1 MSDEEKLR
9 TYLKRATADLGVLSK
24 RLAAMEEAAR
34 EPIAIIGMGCRYP
47 GGVESPADLWRL
59 VSDGADAITEF
70 PPDRGWDVVY
80 DPDPDRPGT
89 TYSRSGGFLADGAGF
104 DAGFF
109 GISPR
114 EALAM
119 DPQQR
124 VLLETAWETFEYAG
138 IDPTTLGGSRT
149 AVFTGLWSSG
159 YGNQPPPDLEGF
171 LATGTATSATSGRV
185 SYLLGLEGPAV
196 SVDTACSSS
205 LVAIHLAAQALR
217 AGECS
222 LALAGGVTVMATP
235 AGFVEFSRQRG
246 LAVDGRVKAFAESAD
261 GTSWGEGAGLV
272 LLERLSDARR
282 NGHRVLAVVRGSAVN
297 QDGASNGL
305 AAPNGPS
312 QERVIRQ
319 ALANAGLST
328 ADVDAAEAHG
338 TGTTLGD
345 PIEAQA
351 LLATYGQGRDEPLWL
366 GSVKSNIGH
375 TQAAAGVAGV
385 IKMIMAMRHGELPRT
400 LHVDAPTSHVDWS
413 AGQVSLL
420 TEARPWPETGR
431 PRRAGVSAF
440 GISGTNAHVVIEAPD
455 EEPVGVPAGSADGVV
470 PWVLSGK
477 SDAALREQ
485 ARRLGAFLAG
495 HPGVDAAAVG
505 RALAGRSRFDHR
517 AVLSGAEALEALAEG
532 RSAPGLVTGTVHP
545 VGRTVFVFP
554 GQGAQWVGMGR
565 ELYAAYPVFRAAV
578 DECAQALA
586 PYTDWSLA
594 DVLDGAPLERVDVV
608 QPALFAVMVSLAAL
622 WRAHGVEPDA
632 VVGHSQGEIA
642 AAYVAGALSLDDA
655 AKAVALR
662 SRALVALADQGGM
675 VSVGLGHERAAE
687 FVARWDD
694 RLTVAV
700 VNSADSVVVS
710 GDLDALEELL
720 AACEADG
727 VRARRLPVDYAAHSA
742 QVEAIREQLLTDL
755 AGITPRPAAI
765 PFYSTVTGEEIDT
778 SALDA
783 DYWYRNLRE
792 PVLFDR
798 TTRLLLDHGHTVFV
812 EASPHPV
819 LVSAVEESG
828 HHHGSDLLVTGT
840 LRRDQEDF
848 LTSLGRLHVHGVPV
862 DWRFPEGTGLVG
874 LPTYAFQRQPYW
886 LRPVP
891 TASGDHPLLGTFV
904 ELPDGAVLSGRISL
918 ATHPWLADHAVRGS
932 VLLPGTAFAE
942 MAAYA
947 AGRLGR
953 GVEELVLETPLVLDD
968 APVHLQVVV
977 GPEDDGRSPLTV
989 YSRDG
994 DEWVRHATGTLG
1006 EEPVLRAWDWPAA
1019 GEPLDVDGLYD
1030 SLSVLGYEYGP
1041 AFQGVTAAWR
1051 DGDTV
1056 YAEVELPA
1064 EEPFA
1069 LHPAL
1074 LDAAL
1079 HPMAFLTDR
1088 TGLPFAFSGVAIRP
1102 TGSRTLRVRL
1112 SATGPDTY
1120 TVAVADPDGTPVAV
1134 ITSLTVRDAT
1144 AVPDSLYALDWV
1156 PFEAASTDGGPADL
1170 VVHEVSAPEPGAD
1183 TVEAAY
1189 ESARSVLAVI
1199 RDHLAGE
1206 RTRLAVVTRNAVAA
1220 APGDVV
1226 GLHHSMVWGLVRG
1239 ARAEHPDRFVLV
1251 DADSTWDPALIAG
1264 TDEPELAVRRG
1275 ALRVPRLV
1283 RVGASLTPPDGTWR
1297 LEDTG
1302 TGSIDDL
1309 ALVPRPELV
1318 EPLEPGQVR
1327 IAVRAA
1333 GLNFR
1338 DVLIALGVYPG
1349 EALMGGEGAGVV
1361 LETGPDSPFRP
1372 GDRVMGLVPG
1382 AFGPV
1387 TVADQRL
1394 LVRMP
1399 DDWSFARA
1407 ASVPVVFLTAW
1418 YGLLDLGGLKAGQ
1431 RVLIHAGTGGVGM
1444 AAIQLARRLGAEVF
1458 ATAGP
1463 AKWHTLRALGLD
1475 EDHIASSRTLEFEQ
1489 KFPSMD
1495 VVLDS
1500 LSGEF
1505 VDASLRLLVP
1515 GGRFVEMGKTDIR
1528 DAADHPDIVYRAFD
1542 IADAGPERLGEI
1554 LDAVVRAFTDGGFAP
1569 LPLDVRGVRDAV
1581 DVFRFMS
1588 QAAHVGKIVL
1598 SVPQPV
1604 DPEGTVLITGGT
1616 GTLGGH
1622 VARHLVAER
1631 GVRHLVLVSRSGGG
1645 VALREELEGLGA
1657 EVTVAACD
1665 VADRDA
1671 LAALL
1676 ESIPAE
1682 RPLTAVVH
1690 AAGVLDDAVVESLTP
1705 ERLAAVWE
1713 PKARAAW
1720 NLHELTRGLDLTAF
1734 VLFSSAAGTLGAAG
1748 QANYAAANTFLDALA
1763 VHRRALGLPATSLA
1777 WGFWAEA
1784 SGMTGHLSGAD
1795 QDRLTRAGVV
1805 PLATDHALSLFDAAL
1820 AADRAALVPVR
1831 LDLSVLAGSPAA
1843 PAALKGLVSR
1853 KAARRPARHG
1863 AIADRL
1869 RTLPEA
1875 ERLRAALDLVTANTA
1890 AVLGHSEPGAAWD
1903 RQPFKDL
1910 GFDSLTAVELRNR
1923 LNTAT
1928 GLRLTATVIFDHPTP
1943 GQLAEHL
1950 LGQILD
1956 GGVASA
1962 ASVVP
1967 AVSVSDDPVV
1977 IVGMGAR
1984 YPGGVGSPEDLW
1996 RLVAD
2001 GVDAIGA
2008 FPGDR
2013 GWDVEGLFHPDADHP
2028 GTSYTRSGGFLADA
2042 AGFDADFFG
2051 ISPREA
2057 LAMDPQQ
2064 RVLLE
2069 TAWETFEDAGI
2080 DPTSL
2085 RGSQTGVFTGI
2096 WSSGYGDQAPADSEG
2111 YLGTGAATSV
2121 TSGRIAYLL
2130 GLEGAAVS
2138 LDTACSSSL
2147 VALHLAAQA
2156 LRSGECSL
2164 ALAGG
2169 VTVMATPLGFTEF
2182 SRQRG
2187 LAPDGRV
2194 KAFAEA
2200 ADGTAWA
2207 EGAGLLLLERLS
2219 DARRNGHRV
2228 LAVVRGS
2235 AVNQDG
2241 TSNGLGAPNGPSQ
2254 ERVIRQ
2260 ALANAGLS
2268 TADVDAVEAHGTGT
2282 TLGDPIEAHALL
2294 ATYGQDRDE
2303 PLWLGS
2309 VKSNIGHTQA
2319 AAGVAGVI
2327 KMVMAMRH
2335 GQLPPTL
2342 HVDEPTSHVDW
2353 ESGNIRLLTEARP
2366 WPDRGHLPRAGIS
2379 AFGISGTNAHV
2390 VIEAAAEEPAGVPA
2404 ESTGGVVPWVLSGKS
2419 EAALREQARRL
2430 GAFAAAHPE
2439 VSAAAVG
2446 GALAARAVFEHRAVL
2461 SGAEALE
2468 ALAEG
2473 GTAPGL
2479 VTGIARPLG
2488 RSVFVFPG
2496 QGAQWAGMGGEL
2508 YRSEPVFREAVDAC
2522 DAALAPY
2529 TDWSLVEVLIGG
2541 GSLERVDVVQP
2552 ALFAV
2557 MVALAA
2563 LWRAHGV
2570 EPDAVVGHSQGEIA
2584 AAYVVGALSLEDAAK
2599 VVALRSKA
2607 LVALADQGG
2616 MVSVGLG
2623 HERAVEFTARWD
2635 ERITVAVVNAPGSVV
2650 VSGDLDALE
2659 ELLAACE
2666 ADNIRARR
2674 LPVNYAAHSAQVEAI
2689 REQLLTDL
2697 ADITPRSADVPFYS
2711 TVTAESVDTSVLDA
2725 GYWYRNL
2732 RAPVLFDQ
2740 TTRLLLASG
2749 SDPVFVEISPHPVL
2763 TPALEEHEA
2772 GVVTGTLRRDHGTP
2786 AEFLAAAARLFVAG
2800 APVRWPI
2807 PAAEPVALPTYP
2819 FQRTRFWLAGGAGDV
2834 SAAGLD
2840 SVDHP
2845 LLGAAVEVGEQRVLT
2860 GRLSLATHPWLADHS
2875 VLGTVLLP
2883 ATAFVELV
2891 VHAAGAAVE
2900 ELVLEAPLTLPVDGA
2915 VDVQVVVGAPDGTG
2929 RRTVDVRSRTD
2940 GWVRNAT
2947 GTVSG
2952 EPVVGRELTQWPP
2965 AGAEPVTGL
2974 YDTLAAAGY
2983 EYGPAFQAVQAVW
2996 RRGDEVFA
3004 EVTVPDA
3011 ARFSVHPA
3019 LLDAALQPLALLA
3032 GTEGDVRLP
3041 FSLGGIAVHRTGVT
3055 SARVRLTVVRPG
3067 TYAVHLADRSGE
3079 PVATIEALTTRPMT
3093 ERGPL
3098 YALEWIPLTPG
3109 EGALGDAVVSPGSV
3123 AEALTAV
3130 QDFLAGP
3137 GERLVVRT
3145 RGAVAAVPGD
3155 AVSDPE
3161 ASAVWGLVR
3170 SAQSEHPGRFVL
3182 VDADELPEGLS
3193 VGDEDQVAVR
3203 GGAVYVPRL
3212 VRSAPSEFEG
3222 RLTQAVTG
3230 SLDDLAFLPYDQAP
3244 LGPLEVRVAVRAAG
3258 LNFRD
3263 VLIALRVYPGEALLG
3278 SEGAGVVTEVGAEV
3292 TGLRPGDRVAGL
3304 LPGAFGRES
3313 VADHR
3318 VLVRIPDEWT
3328 FTQAATVPIAFM
3340 TAWYG
3345 LLDLGG
3351 LEAGQRVL
3359 IHAGTGGVGMAAIQ
3373 LARRLG
3379 AEVFATAGPAKWDTL
3394 RALGLDEDHIAS
3406 SRTLEFEQKF
3416 PPVDVVLNSLSG
3428 EFLDASLRLLAPG
3441 GRFVEMGKADVR
3453 PGVLAFDLA
3462 DAGPERLGEI
3472 LAEAVRL
3479 LGAGELRL
3487 PPLTTWDVRRARDAF
3502 RFMSRAAHVGKIVLS
3517 VPQPVDPEGT
3527 VLITGGTGTLGGHV
3541 ARHLVAERGVRHLVL
3556 VSRSGGGVALR
3567 EELEGLGAE
3576 VTVAACDVADRDAL
3590 AALLDSIPAER
3601 PLTAVVH
3608 AAGVLDDGVVE
3619 SLTPER
3625 LAAVWEP
3632 KARAAWNLHELTR
3645 GLDLTAF
3652 VLFSSAAGTLGA
3664 AGQAN
3669 YAAANAYLD
3678 GLAAHRRAQGLPGVS
3693 LAWGFW
3699 AEASGLTGRMSEADG
3714 ERLARAGLP
3723 PMATDYALGLFD
3735 GGLDTEE
3742 PAAVA
3747 ARIKVSALGDRPV
3760 LRALTRTRKPVGTT
3774 GLAGELGSLPEDRQR
3789 EILLDLVSTHAS
3801 AVLGRSDSAAVSA
3814 DRAFKDLG
3822 FDSLTGVELRNRLS
3836 AAVGTRLSAT
3846 MVFDHP
3852 TPARLAEYLREV
3864 VLGQERG
3871 TVAPVTVGIPVSGD
3885 PVVVV
3890 GLGAR
3895 YPGGVGSAQELW
3907 DLVSGGVDAVGE
3919 FPSDRGWDVGRLYDP
3934 AGAPGTSYTRSG
3946 SFLGDA
3952 GGFDAAFFG
3961 ISPREALAMDP
3972 QQRVLLETVWETFED
3987 AGIDPTS
3994 LRGSQT
4000 GVFTGIWASGYAGG
4014 VDQISR
4020 DADGYVATGTATSVT
4035 SGRVSYLLGLEGP
4048 AVSVDTACSSSL
4060 VAIHLAAQALRSG
4073 ECSLALA
4080 GGVTI
4085 MATPAAFIDFSRQR
4099 GLAADGRVKA
4109 FAEAADGTAWGEGA
4123 GVVLLERLSDA
4134 RRNGHQVLAV
4144 VAGSAVNQDGASNG
4158 LTAPNGPSQERVI
4171 RQALANAGLSAADV
4185 DAVEA
4190 HGTGTTL
4197 GDPIEAQAL
4206 LATYGQDRDEPL
4218 WLGSVKSNIGHTQAA
4233 AGVAGVIKM
4242 IMAMRHGELPSTLHV
4257 DEPSSHVDWSAGQ
4270 VSLLTEARPWPEA
4283 GRPRRAGVSAFGI
4296 SGTNAHVILEAPAPE
4311 PAAHD
4316 PASAPAPAA
4325 VVPVPWLLSA
4335 KSEQSLRAQARRLQ
4349 TYAAKA
4355 PDEDG
4360 IAAALAAR
4368 TRFSHRAVVT
4378 GPEALA
4384 ALLRGEVHSGLV
4396 TGEARD
4402 SGRSAFVFSGQGGQW
4417 AGMGRGLYREFPVFA
4432 RVLDEVCGLLGLP
4445 VEVLFE
4451 DAEGVLG
4458 ETEFTQAGVFA
4469 LEVALFRL
4477 VEWLG
4482 VRPDFVVGHS
4492 VGEVAAA
4499 HAAGVLTLEDA
4510 CALVG
4515 ARGRLMQ
4522 GLPAGGAMV
4531 SLQAS
4536 PEEVAGSL
4544 VPGAEVAAV
4553 NAPDAVVV
4561 SGDEAAVMAVAEVW
4575 RGRGRRVR
4583 RLAVS
4588 HAFHSARMDP
4598 VLEEL
4603 GEVVAGLSFGE
4614 PVIPVVSTVAGR
4626 PVDMGDPGYWV
4637 RQVREPVRFAD
4648 AVEWLTGQGVTGFV
4662 EVGPHPLL
4670 VGTGLMRRGGDSPE
4684 RLFAGLGRL
4693 WADGAVRWSPPTA
4706 APAGTSGARVPSYAF
4721 QHQHYWLQPTIPSE
4735 GLDTPDHPLLRSLV
4749 KLPDGQGVVLTGK
4762 LSASAHP
4769 WLAEHTVL
4777 GATLL
4782 PGMAFVEL
4790 AVQAGEHTAS
4800 PVLSELV
4807 LEAPLVLSGQDGVHV
4822 QVTVGAPDDAG
4833 RRPVTVHSRTSA
4845 EPDEWTRHA
4854 TGVLSPTADPATRAE
4869 WTAVPGAD
4877 DSEAAPIDIGSLY
4890 DRLAEAGYEYGPT
4903 FQGLT
4908 GIRRHGE
4915 DLHAEVSFPA
4925 DPAQLTGYHVHP
4937 ALLDA
4942 AIQPLTL
4949 LAGLAAGDGGD
4960 GGTPAR
4966 MPFSFSGVSVT
4977 GSAATVRVVL
4987 HPTGPDTYAV
4997 RITDTAGTPVVSIDE
5012 IVLRPVEA
5020 AGPGAGR
5027 RPKTLFA
5034 VDWAPM
5040 AAPDGPDTETV
5051 LHEVVG
5057 GGEPVAAAHA
5067 VTRELLGTVREF
5079 LATDTP
5085 ARLVVLTG
5093 DDLASA
5099 AARGFLRSAHS
5110 ENPGRILTVR
5120 HDGTAASRR
5129 AIPAA
5134 VRAAVSDGEP
5144 EIQLRDGTALVPR
5157 LVRAAPAAPAGP
5169 LDGAPLD
5176 GTVLITGGTGTLGV
5190 LVARHLVARHGAP
5203 HVVLAS
5209 RRGVEPPGLRQELG
5223 DALTVVACDAGD
5235 PAALRDLVASI
5246 PDLRVVVHAAG
5257 IVDDTVVGSMTPE
5270 QIDTVLRS
5278 KADSAWH
5285 LHEATEHLDLR
5296 AFVLFSSASGVF
5308 GAPGQANYAAANAFL
5323 DALAEHRHARGLPAT
5338 SLAWGQWAESSGIT
5352 GNLTEADHRRLARTG
5367 MLPLATEQALGLFDT
5382 ALVGERPVLV
5392 PVRLDLAAI
5401 DTPPALLRGLV
5412 RPRRAP
5418 VPAAGPGDLRARL
5431 EVLPEPEQRALLLDL
5446 VVTHSASIL
5455 GMAPGGIDDPRQLF
5469 RDHGVD
5475 SLTAIELRNRL
5486 NAATGLQLPATLVFD
5501 FPTPEQ
5507 LVNHLYG
5514 QLCSPENRVA
5524 GPMEQLL
5531 RKAVDVGRAQDGL
5544 DLLATASRLSP
5555 ATDAP
5560 KAGTVALATGF
5571 LQPSLVCLPSALAS
5585 GGIEEYGRFAAALEA
5600 ARDVTA
5606 VTLPGFAGDPL
5617 PADADVLVQA
5627 LAEAASAVA
5636 EPVLVG
5642 RSVGAW
5648 LALETARELERRGAR
5663 PSAVVLIDGYP
5674 DDLPG
5679 VLTGMLDAAHQVQPV
5694 DDDRLVAMGRYLDLA
5709 GAPEP
5714 VTAPVLLVGTG
5725 KRSWPRLSTTVQEV
5739 LTVSGDHFTVLE
5751 EHSAATA
5758 LAISTW
5764 LLDFSGYGAGLSALR
5779 GKD

>member
-24 RLAAMEEAAR
+24 RLADMEEAAR

-47 GGVESPADLWRL
+47 GGVESPDGLWRL
-59 VSDGADAITEF
+59 VSDGADAITDF

-124 VLLETAWETFEYAG
+124 VLLETAWETFEHAG

-246 LAVDGRVKAFAESAD
+246 LAADGRIKAFAEAAD
-261 GTSWGEGAGLV
+261 GTAWGEGAGLL

-328 ADVDAAEAHG
+328 ADVDAVEAHG

-351 LLATYGQGRDEPLWL
+351 LLATYGRDRVEPLWL

-385 IKMIMAMRHGELPRT
+385 IKMVMAMRHGQLPQT

-413 AGQVSLL
+413 EGHVSLL

-440 GISGTNAHVVIEAPD
+440 GISGTNAHVVIEAAV
-455 EEPVGVPAGSADGVV
+455 EESAGVSKGAAGGVV
-470 PWVLSGK
+470 PWVLSAK
-477 SDAALREQ
+477 SDVALREQ
-485 ARRLGAFLAG
+485 ARRLRTFLAG
-495 HPGVDAAAVG
+495 HPEADAAAVG
-505 RALAGRSRFDHR
+505 RALAGRSRFEHR
-517 AVLSGAEALEALAEG
+517 AVVLSGVEALDALAEG
-532 RSAPGLVTGTVHP
+532 RSAPGLVTGMAGSP
-545 VGRTVFVFP
+545 GRSVFVFP
-554 GQGAQWVGMGR
+554 GQGAQWVGMGG
-565 ELYAAYPVFRAAV
+565 ELYGSEPVFREVV
-578 DECAQALA
+578 DACEGALA
-586 PYTDWSLA
+586 PYTDWSLVE
-594 DVLDGAPLERVDVV
+594 VLTGGGSLERVDVV
-608 QPALFAVMVSLAAL
+608 QPALFAMMIALAEL
-622 WRAHGVEPDA
+622 WRAHGVGPDA

-642 AAYVAGALSLDDA
+642 AAYVAGALSLEDA
-655 AKAVALR
+655 AKVVALR
-662 SRALVALADQGGM
+662 SRALAVLADQGGM
-675 VSVGLGHERAAE
+675 VSMGLGHEQAAE
-687 FVARWDD
+687 FAARWDG

-710 GDLDALEELL
+710 GDLDALDELL

-727 VRARRLPVDYAAHSA
+727 IRARRLPVDYAAHSV

-755 AGITPRPAAI
+755 DGITPRPATI
-765 PFYSTVTGEEIDT
+765 PFYSTVTAESVDT

-783 DYWYRNLRE
+783 GYWYRNLRE
-792 PVLFDR
+792 PVLFDQ
-798 TTRLLLDHGHTVFV
+798 TTRALLDHGHTVFV
-812 EASPHPV
+812 EVSPHPV
-819 LVSAVEESG
+819 LVSAVEETG

-840 LRRDQEDF
+840 LRRDQDDF
-848 LTSLGRLHVHGVPV
+848 LTPLGRLHVHGVPV
-862 DWRFPEGTGLVG
+862 DWRFPDDTEPVS
-874 LPTYAFQRQPYW
+874 LPTYAFQRRPYW

-891 TASGDHPLLGTFV
+891 TASGDHPLLGSFV

-947 AGRLGR
+947 AGRLGHA
-953 GVEELVLETPLVLDD
+953 VEELVLETPLVLDD
-968 APVHLQVVV
+968 TPVHLQVVV
-977 GPEDDGRSPLTV
+977 GAEDDGRRPLTV

-1006 EEPVLRAWDWPAA
+1006 DEPVLSAWDWPST

-1030 SLSVLGYEYGP
+1030 SLAVLGYEYGP
-1041 AFQGVTAAWR
+1041 AFQGVTAAR
-1051 DGDTV
+1051 RVGDTV

-1064 EEPFA
+1064 EESFP

-1088 TGLPFAFSGVAIRP
+1088 TGLPFAFTGVAIRP
-1102 TGSRTLRVRL
+1102 TGRRTLRVRL
-1112 SATGPDTY
+1112 SATGPHTY

-1144 AVPDSLYALDWV
+1144 AVPDSLYTLDWI
-1156 PFEAASTDGGPADL
+1156 PLAPASTGGDPADL
-1170 VVHEVSAPEPGAD
+1170 VVYEVPGPAPDAD

-1189 ESARSVLAVI
+1189 ESARSVLAAI
-1199 RDHLAGE
+1199 QDHLASE
-1206 RTRLAVVTRNAVAA
+1206 RTRLAVVTRDAVAA

-1239 ARAEHPDRFVLV
+1239 ARAEHPGRFILV
-1251 DADSTWDPALIAG
+1251 DADPTWDPALIAG
-1264 TDEPELAVRRG
+1264 TDEPELAVRQG
-1275 ALRVPRLV
+1275 TLRVPRLV
-1283 RVGASLTPPDGTWR
+1283 RVGASLTPPDGPWR

-1309 ALVPRPELV
+1309 ALVPRPELM
-1318 EPLEPGQVR
+1318 EPLGPGQVR
-1327 IAVRAA
+1327 IAMRAA

-1349 EALMGGEGAGVV
+1349 AALMGGEGAGVV
-1361 LETGPDSPFRP
+1361 LETGPDTRFRP

-1394 LVRMP
+1394 LARVP

-1418 YGLLDLGGLKAGQ
+1418 YGLRDLGGLKAGD

-1489 KFPSMD
+1489 KFPPMD

-1505 VDASLRLLVP
+1505 VDASLRLLAP

-1528 DAADHPDIVYRAFD
+1528 DAADHPGIVYRAFD

-1554 LDAVVRAFTDGGFAP
+1554 LDAVVRAFTNGEFTP
-1569 LPLDVRGVRDAV
+1569 LPIDVRGVRDAV

-1588 QAAHVGKIVL
+1588 RAAHIGKIVL
-1598 SVPQPV
+1598 TVPG
-1604 DPEGTVLITGGT
+1604 DLDAAGTVLITGGT
-1616 GTLGGH
+1616 GTLGGR
-1622 VARHLVAER
+1622 VARYLVAER
-1631 GVRHLVLVSRSGGG
+1631 GVRHLLLVSRSGGG
-1645 VALREELEGLGA
+1645 AELCEELAGLGA

-1671 LAALL
+1671 LAAVLD
-1676 ESIPAE
+1676 SIPAG

-1690 AAGVLDDAVVESLTP
+1690 AAGVLDDALVENLTP
-1705 ERLAAVWE
+1705 ERLTAVWE

-1720 NLHELTRGLDLTAF
+1720 NLHELTRGRDLTAF
-1734 VLFSSAAGTLGAAG
+1734 VLFSSAAGTLGSPG

-1777 WGFWAEA
+1777 WGYWAEA
-1784 SGMTGHLSGAD
+1784 SGMTGHLTGAD

-1820 AADRAALVPVR
+1820 ATDRAALAPVR
-1831 LDLSVLAGSPAA
+1831 LDLSVMAGAPAV

-1853 KAARRPARHG
+1853 KAARNPARHG

-1869 RTLPEA
+1869 RSLPEA
-1875 ERLRAALDLVTANTA
+1875 ERPRAALDLVTAHTA
-1890 AVLGHSEPGAAWD
+1890 AVLGHREPGAVRD

-1910 GFDSLTAVELRNR
+1910 GFDSLTSVELRNR

-1928 GLRLTATVIFDHPTP
+1928 GLRLPATVAFDHPTP
-1943 GQLAEHL
+1943 RQLAEHL
-1950 LGQILD
+1950 LSEIL
-1956 GGVASA
+1956 GGD
-1962 ASVVP
+1962 VVP
-1967 AVSVSDDPVV
+1967 AVPSVSVDGEADPVV
-1977 IVGMGAR
+1977 IVGMGCR
-1984 YPGGVGSPEDLW
+1984 LPGGVESPDELW
-1996 RLVAD
+1996 RLVSGGA
-2001 GVDAIGA
+2001 DAIGE
-2008 FPGDR
+2008 FPSDR
-2013 GWDVEGLFHPDADHP
+2013 GWDVGRLYDPAGGP
-2028 GTSYTRSGGFLADA
+2028 GTSYTRWGGFLADA
-2042 AGFDADFFG
+2042 GGFDAAFFG

-2069 TAWETFEDAGI
+2069 TAWETFEYAGI

-2096 WSSGYGDQAPADSEG
+2096 WSSGYGDQAPADAEG

-2147 VALHLAAQA
+2147 VAIHLAAQA

-2169 VTVMATPLGFTEF
+2169 VTVMVTPLGFTEF

-2194 KAFAEA
+2194 KAFAET
-2200 ADGTAWA
+2200 ADGTAWS
-2207 EGAGLLLLERLS
+2207 EGAGLVLLERLS

-2260 ALANAGLS
+2260 ALANAGLT

-2282 TLGDPIEAHALL
+2282 TLGDPIEAQALL
-2294 ATYGQDRDE
+2294 ATYGQGRDE

-2342 HVDEPTSHVDW
+2342 HVDAPTSHVDW

-2366 WPDRGHLPRAGIS
+2366 WPDNGHPRRAGVS

-2390 VIEAAAEEPAGVPA
+2390 VIEAAAEEPAGVSA
-2404 ESTGGVVPWVLSGKS
+2404 ESAGGVVPWVVSARS
-2419 EAALREQARRL
+2419 QAAMREQARRL
-2430 GAFAAAHPE
+2430 GAFTAVHPE
-2439 VSAAAVG
+2439 LSPAAVG
-2446 GALAARAVFEHRAVL
+2446 GALAARTVFEHRAVVL
-2461 SGAEALE
+2461 SGVEALE

-2473 GTAPGL
+2473 RSAPGL
-2479 VTGIARPLG
+2479 VTGTARPLG

-2496 QGAQWAGMGGEL
+2496 QGAQWVGMGREL
-2508 YRSEPVFREAVDAC
+2508 YGSEPVFREVVDAC
-2522 DAALAPY
+2522 AAALAPY
-2529 TDWSLVEVLIGG
+2529 TDWSLVDVLTGG

-2552 ALFAV
+2552 ALFA
-2557 MVALAA
+2557 MMIALAE

-2584 AAYVVGALSLEDAAK
+2584 AAYVAGALSLEDAAK

-2607 LVALADQGG
+2607 LVALAGQGG

-2623 HERAVEFTARWD
+2623 DERAAEFVARWD
-2635 ERITVAVVNAPGSVV
+2635 GRLTVAVVNAPGSVV
-2650 VSGDLDALE
+2650 VSGDLDALD

-2666 ADNIRARR
+2666 ADGIRARR
-2674 LPVNYAAHSAQVEAI
+2674 LPVNYAAHSAQVESI

-2697 ADITPRSADVPFYS
+2697 AGIEPRTVDVPFYS
-2711 TVTAESVDTSVLDA
+2711 TVTAEPVDTSTLDA
-2725 GYWYRNL
+2725 DYWYRNL
-2732 RAPVLFDQ
+2732 REPVLFDQ
-2740 TTRLLLASG
+2740 TTRLLLTSG
-2749 SDPVFVEISPHPVL
+2749 GDPVFVEISPHPVL

-2786 AEFLAAAARLFVAG
+2786 AEFRAAAARLFVAG
-2800 APVRWPI
+2800 VPVRWPS
-2807 PAAEPVALPTYP
+2807 PDAEPVALPTYP

-2900 ELVLEAPLTLPVDGA
+2900 ELVLEAPLVLPADGA
-2915 VDVQVVVGAPDGTG
+2915 VDVQVVVGEPDETG

-2940 GWVRNAT
+2940 DWVRHAT

-2952 EPVVGRELTQWPP
+2952 KPVAGQELAQWPP

-2996 RRGDEVFA
+2996 RRGGEVFA
-3004 EVTVPDA
+3004 EVTVADA

-3032 GTEGDVRLP
+3032 GAEGGVRLP

-3055 SARVRLTVVRPG
+3055 SARVRLTEVRPG

-3079 PVATIEALTTRPMT
+3079 PVATIEALTTRPMA

-3098 YALEWIPLTPG
+3098 YTLDWIPLTPG
-3109 EGALGDAVVSPGSV
+3109 EGTLGDAVVSPGSV
-3123 AEALTAV
+3123 AEALAAV
-3130 QDFLAGP
+3130 QDFLTGP
-3137 GERLVVRT
+3137 CERLVVRT
-3145 RGAVAAVPGD
+3145 WGAVAVVPGD
-3155 AVSDPE
+3155 RVSDPE

-3182 VDADELPEGLS
+3182 VDADELPDGLS

-3212 VRSAPSEFEG
+3212 VRCAPEAFDG
-3222 RLTQAVTG
+3222 RLTQAGTG
-3230 SLDDLAFLPYDQAP
+3230 SLDDLAFQPYEQAP
-3244 LGPLEVRVAVRAAG
+3244 LGPREVRVAVRAAG

-3263 VLIALRVYPGEALLG
+3263 VLIALGVYPDPALLG

-3304 LPGAFGRES
+3304 LPGAFGRTA

-3345 LLDLGG
+3345 LRDLGG
-3351 LEAGQRVL
+3351 LKAGDRVL
-3359 IHAGTGGVGMAAIQ
+3359 IHAGAGGVGMAAVQ
-3373 LARRLG
+3373 LARLWG
-3379 AEVFATAGPAKWDTL
+3379 ADVHATAGPGKWDAL
-3394 RALGLDEDHIAS
+3394 RALGLDDDHIAS
-3406 SRTLEFEQKF
+3406 SRTLEFADRF
-3416 PPVDVVLNSLSG
+3416 GPFDVVLNSLSG

-3441 GRFVEMGKADVR
+3441 GRFVEMGKADIR

-3462 DAGPERLGEI
+3462 DAGPERLGQI

-3479 LGAGELRL
+3479 LGSGELRL
-3487 PPLTTWDVRRARDAF
+3487 PPLTTWDVRHARDAF
-3502 RFMSRAAHVGKIVLS
+3502 RFMSRAAHVGKIVLT
-3517 VPQPVDPEGT
+3517 VPGDLDAAGT
-3527 VLITGGTGTLGGHV
+3527 VLITGGTGVLGGHV
-3541 ARHLVAERGVRHLVL
+3541 ARHLVAERGVRHLLL
-3556 VSRSGGGVALR
+3556 VSRSGGGAELC
-3567 EELEGLGAE
+3567 EELAGLGAE
-3576 VTVAACDVADRDAL
+3576 VTVAACDVADRHAL
-3590 AALLDSIPAER
+3590 AAVLDSIPAGR

-3608 AAGVLDDGVVE
+3608 AAGVLDDALVE
-3619 SLTPER
+3619 NLTPER

-3645 GLDLTAF
+3645 ERDLTAF
-3652 VLFSSAAGTLGA
+3652 VLFSSAAGTLGSP
-3664 AGQAN
+3664 GQAN

-3678 GLAAHRRAQGLPGVS
+3678 GLAAYRRAQGLPGVS
-3693 LAWGFW
+3693 LAWGQW
-3699 AEASGLTGRMSEADG
+3699 AEASGLTGQMTEADG
-3714 ERLARAGLP
+3714 ERLARAGLL
-3723 PMATDYALGLFD
+3723 PMATDHALRLFD
-3735 GGLDTEE
+3735 GGLDSAE
-3742 PAAVA
+3742 PAVVA
-3747 ARIKVSALGDRPV
+3747 ARLKVSPLGDRPV
-3760 LRALTRTRKPVGTT
+3760 LRALARARKPVRTT
-3774 GLAGELGSLPEDRQR
+3774 GLVGELGSLPEARQR
-3789 EILLDLVSTHAS
+3789 EILLDLVRTHAS
-3801 AVLGRSDSAAVSA
+3801 AVLGRSDEIGA
-3814 DRAFKDLG
+3814 DLAFKELG

-3836 AAVGTRLSAT
+3836 TAVGTRLSAT
-3846 MVFDHP
+3846 MIFDHP

-3864 VLGQERG
+3864 VLGKERR
-3871 TVAPVTVGIPVSGD
+3871 TADPVPVGAPVSGD

-3907 DLVSGGVDAVGE
+3907 DLVSGGMDAVGE

-3934 AGAPGTSYTRSG
+3934 AGGPGTSYTRSG
-3946 SFLGDA
+3946 GFLADA

-4014 VDQISR
+4014 VDQISH

-4080 GGVTI
+4080 GGVTV

-4123 GVVLLERLSDA
+4123 GLVLLERLSDA
-4134 RRNGHQVLAV
+4134 RRNGHRVLAV
-4144 VAGSAVNQDGASNG
+4144 VRGSAVNQDGASNG

-4171 RQALANAGLSAADV
+4171 RQALANAGLEPSEV

-4206 LATYGQDRDEPL
+4206 LATYGRDRVEPL

-4242 IMAMRHGELPSTLHV
+4242 VMAMRHGQLPSTLHV
-4257 DEPSSHVDWSAGQ
+4257 DAPTSHVDWSEGQ
-4270 VSLLTEARPWPEA
+4270 VSLLTEARPWPQT

-4296 SGTNAHVILEAPAPE
+4296 SGTNAHVILEAPAEETSPG
-4311 PAAHD
+4311 
-4316 PASAPAPAA
+4316 SAA
-4325 VVPVPWLLSA
+4325 VMPVPWLLSA
-4335 KSEQSLRAQARRLQ
+4335 KSEQALRAQARRLQ
-4349 TYAAKA
+4349 AYAATT
-4355 PDEDG
+4355 PDADG
-4360 IAAALAAR
+4360 IGAALAVR
-4368 TRFSHRAVVT
+4368 TRFAHRAMVT

-4384 ALLRGEVHSGLV
+4384 ALVRGEAHPGLV

-4417 AGMGRGLYREFPVFA
+4417 VGMGRGLYQAFPVFA
-4432 RVLDEVCGLLGLP
+4432 RVLDEVCGLLGLS
-4445 VEVLFE
+4445 VGVLFE
-4451 DAEGVLG
+4451 DGEGVLG
-4458 ETEFTQAGVFA
+4458 QTSFTQRGVFA

-4499 HAAGVLTLEDA
+4499 HVAGVLGLEDA
-4510 CALVG
+4510 CVLVE

-4522 GLPAGGAMV
+4522 GLAGGGAMV
-4531 SLQAS
+4531 SVRAS
-4536 PEEVAGSL
+4536 VEEVADSL
-4544 VPGAEVAAV
+4544 VAGVEVAAV
-4553 NAPDAVVV
+4553 NGADAVVL
-4561 SGDEAAVMAVAEVW
+4561 SGDEAAVEAVGEVW
-4575 RGRGRRVR
+4575 RGRGREVR

-4603 GEVVAGLSFGE
+4603 GRVTAGLSFGE
-4614 PVIPVVSTVAGR
+4614 PVIPVVSTVVGR
-4626 PVDMGDPGYWV
+4626 PVGMGEAGYWV

-4648 AVEWLTGQGVTGFV
+4648 AMEWLAGQGVTGLV

-4670 VGTGLMRRGGDSPE
+4670 VGNGLMRRGGDSPE
-4684 RLFAGLGRL
+4684 RLLSALGRL
-4693 WADGAVRWSPPTA
+4693 WADGAVSWMPPATRT
-4706 APAGTSGARVPSYAF
+4706 GTDVRVPSYPF
-4721 QHQHYWLQPTIPSE
+4721 QHQHYWLQPTTPSE

-4762 LSASAHP
+4762 LSASVHP

-4777 GATLL
+4777 GSTLL
-4782 PGMAFVEL
+4782 PAMAFVDM
-4790 AVQAGEHTAS
+4790 AVHAGEHTAS
-4800 PVLSELV
+4800 PILSELV
-4807 LEAPLVLSGQDGVHV
+4807 LEAPLVLSEQDGVHV
-4822 QVTVGAPDDAG
+4822 QVTVGAPDDTG

-4845 EPDEWTRHA
+4845 DPDEWTRHA
-4854 TGVLSPTADPATRAE
+4854 TGVLSAPTDGVTRADR
-4869 WTAVPGAD
+4869 AASPGPD
-4877 DSEAAPIDIGSLY
+4877 DSEAVPVDIGSFY
-4890 DRLAEAGYEYGPT
+4890 DRLAEAGYDYGPT

-4925 DPAQLTGYHVHP
+4925 DPAQLTGYRVHP

-4949 LAGLAAGDGGD
+4949 LAGLTAEDGDAGGS
-4960 GGTPAR
+4960 PAR
-4966 MPFSFSGVSVT
+4966 LPFSFSGVSVT
-4977 GSAATVRVVL
+4977 GAAATVRVVL
-4987 HPTGPDTYAV
+4987 HPTGPDTCAV

-5020 AGPGAGR
+5020 VGPGAGR
-5027 RPKTLFA
+5027 RPNTLFA
-5034 VDWAPM
+5034 VDWIPM
-5040 AAPDGPDTETV
+5040 ASPDGPDTETV
-5051 LHEVVG
+5051 LHEVAG
-5057 GGEPVAAAHA
+5057 EGEPVTAAHA
-5067 VTRELLGTVREF
+5067 VTRQLLGTVREF
-5079 LATDTP
+5079 LVADTP

-5120 HDGTAASRR
+5120 HDGTTASRQ

-5134 VRAAVSDGEP
+5134 VRAAVRDGEP
-5144 EIQLRDGTALVPR
+5144 EIRLRDGAALVPR
-5157 LVRAAPAAPAGP
+5157 LARTAPAAPAIPAG
-5169 LDGAPLD
+5169 PLD

-5190 LVARHLVARHGAP
+5190 LLARHLFARHGAP
-5203 HVVLAS
+5203 HVVLAG

-5223 DALTVVACDAGD
+5223 AALTVVACDAGD
-5235 PAALRDLVASI
+5235 RGALRDLVASI

-5257 IVDDTVVGSMTPE
+5257 IVDDAVVGSMTPE
-5270 QIDTVLRS
+5270 QIDTVLRA
-5278 KADSAWH
+5278 KADAAWH

-5352 GNLTEADHRRLARTG
+5352 GNLTEAGHRRLARTG

-5382 ALVGERPVLV
+5382 ALAGERPALV
-5392 PVRLDLAAI
+5392 PVRLDLKAI
-5401 DTPPALLRGLV
+5401 DTPPALLRGLA
-5412 RPRRAP
+5412 RPRRTPA
-5418 VPAAGPGDLRARL
+5418 PAAGPGGLRARL
-5431 EVLPEPEQRALLLDL
+5431 EALPEPEQRALLLDL

-5486 NAATGLQLPATLVFD
+5486 NAATGLRLPATLVFD

-5514 QLCSPENRVA
+5514 QLCSPENRDA
-5524 GPMEQLL
+5524 GPMERLL
-5531 RKAVDVGRAQDGL
+5531 RQAVDVGRVQDGL

-5555 ATDAP
+5555 ATDTP
-5560 KAGTVALATGF
+5560 KAEVVALAAGF

-5585 GGIEEYGRFAAALEA
+5585 SGIEEYGRFAAALEA

-5617 PADADVLVQA
+5617 PADADALVQA
-5627 LAEAASAVA
+5627 LAEAVSAVA
-5636 EPVLVG
+5636 APVLVG

-5648 LALETARELERRGAR
+5648 LALATAGELERRGAR

-5679 VLTGMLDAAHQVQPV
+5679 VLCGMLDAGHQVQPV
-5694 DDDRLVAMGRYLDLA
+5694 DDDRLLAMGRYLDLA
-5709 GAPEP
+5709 SDPEP

-5725 KRSWPRLSTTVQEV
+5725 KRSWPRLSTTAQEM
-5739 LTVSGDHFTVLE
+5739 LTVPGDHFTVLE

-5779 GKD
+5779 GKDDA

>member
-1 MSDEEKLR
+1 M
-9 TYLKRATADLGVLSK
+9 
-24 RLAAMEEAAR
+24 
-34 EPIAIIGMGCRYP
+34 
-47 GGVESPADLWRL
+47 
-59 VSDGADAITEF
+59 
-70 PPDRGWDVVY
+70 
-80 DPDPDRPGT
+80 
-89 TYSRSGGFLADGAGF
+89 
-104 DAGFF
+104 
-109 GISPR
+109 
-114 EALAM
+114 
-119 DPQQR
+119 
-124 VLLETAWETFEYAG
+124 
-138 IDPTTLGGSRT
+138 
-149 AVFTGLWSSG
+149 
-159 YGNQPPPDLEGF
+159 
-171 LATGTATSATSGRV
+171 
-185 SYLLGLEGPAV
+185 
-196 SVDTACSSS
+196 
-205 LVAIHLAAQALR
+205 
-217 AGECS
+217 
-222 LALAGGVTVMATP
+222 
-235 AGFVEFSRQRG
+235 
-246 LAVDGRVKAFAESAD
+246 
-261 GTSWGEGAGLV
+261 
-272 LLERLSDARR
+272 
-282 NGHRVLAVVRGSAVN
+282 
-297 QDGASNGL
+297 
-305 AAPNGPS
+305 
-312 QERVIRQ
+312 
-319 ALANAGLST
+319 
-328 ADVDAAEAHG
+328 
-338 TGTTLGD
+338 
-345 PIEAQA
+345 
-351 LLATYGQGRDEPLWL
+351 
-366 GSVKSNIGH
+366 
-375 TQAAAGVAGV
+375 
-385 IKMIMAMRHGELPRT
+385 
-400 LHVDAPTSHVDWS
+400 
-413 AGQVSLL
+413 
-420 TEARPWPETGR
+420 
-431 PRRAGVSAF
+431 
-440 GISGTNAHVVIEAPD
+440 
-455 EEPVGVPAGSADGVV
+455 
-470 PWVLSGK
+470 
-477 SDAALREQ
+477 
-485 ARRLGAFLAG
+485 
-495 HPGVDAAAVG
+495 
-505 RALAGRSRFDHR
+505 
-517 AVLSGAEALEALAEG
+517 
-532 RSAPGLVTGTVHP
+532 
-545 VGRTVFVFP
+545 
-554 GQGAQWVGMGR
+554 
-565 ELYAAYPVFRAAV
+565 
-578 DECAQALA
+578 
-586 PYTDWSLA
+586 
-594 DVLDGAPLERVDVV
+594 
-608 QPALFAVMVSLAAL
+608 
-622 WRAHGVEPDA
+622 
-632 VVGHSQGEIA
+632 
-642 AAYVAGALSLDDA
+642 
-655 AKAVALR
+655 VALR
-662 SRALVALADQGGM
+662 TRALVALAGQGGM
-675 VSVGLGHERAAE
+675 VSVGLGHERAAG
-687 FVARWDD
+687 FVASWDG

-700 VNSADSVVVS
+700 VNAPGSVVVS
-710 GDLDALEELL
+710 GDLDALDELL

-727 VRARRLPVDYAAHSA
+727 IRARRLPVDYAAHSV

-755 AGITPRPAAI
+755 AGVTPRPATI

-798 TTRLLLDHGHTVFV
+798 
-812 EASPHPV
+812 
-819 LVSAVEESG
+819 
-828 HHHGSDLLVTGT
+828 
-840 LRRDQEDF
+840 
-848 LTSLGRLHVHGVPV
+848 
-862 DWRFPEGTGLVG
+862 
-874 LPTYAFQRQPYW
+874 
-886 LRPVP
+886 
-891 TASGDHPLLGTFV
+891 
-904 ELPDGAVLSGRISL
+904 
-918 ATHPWLADHAVRGS
+918 
-932 VLLPGTAFAE
+932 
-942 MAAYA
+942 
-947 AGRLGR
+947 
-953 GVEELVLETPLVLDD
+953 
-968 APVHLQVVV
+968 
-977 GPEDDGRSPLTV
+977 
-989 YSRDG
+989 
-994 DEWVRHATGTLG
+994 
-1006 EEPVLRAWDWPAA
+1006 
-1019 GEPLDVDGLYD
+1019 
-1030 SLSVLGYEYGP
+1030 
-1041 AFQGVTAAWR
+1041 
-1051 DGDTV
+1051 
-1056 YAEVELPA
+1056 
-1064 EEPFA
+1064 
-1069 LHPAL
+1069 
-1074 LDAAL
+1074 
-1079 HPMAFLTDR
+1079 
-1088 TGLPFAFSGVAIRP
+1088 
-1102 TGSRTLRVRL
+1102 
-1112 SATGPDTY
+1112 
-1120 TVAVADPDGTPVAV
+1120 
-1134 ITSLTVRDAT
+1134 
-1144 AVPDSLYALDWV
+1144 
-1156 PFEAASTDGGPADL
+1156 
-1170 VVHEVSAPEPGAD
+1170 
-1183 TVEAAY
+1183 
-1189 ESARSVLAVI
+1189 
-1199 RDHLAGE
+1199 
-1206 RTRLAVVTRNAVAA
+1206 
-1220 APGDVV
+1220 
-1226 GLHHSMVWGLVRG
+1226 
-1239 ARAEHPDRFVLV
+1239 
-1251 DADSTWDPALIAG
+1251 
-1264 TDEPELAVRRG
+1264 
-1275 ALRVPRLV
+1275 
-1283 RVGASLTPPDGTWR
+1283 
-1297 LEDTG
+1297 
-1302 TGSIDDL
+1302 
-1309 ALVPRPELV
+1309 
-1318 EPLEPGQVR
+1318 
-1327 IAVRAA
+1327 
-1333 GLNFR
+1333 
-1338 DVLIALGVYPG
+1338 
-1349 EALMGGEGAGVV
+1349 
-1361 LETGPDSPFRP
+1361 
-1372 GDRVMGLVPG
+1372 
-1382 AFGPV
+1382 
-1387 TVADQRL
+1387 
-1394 LVRMP
+1394 
-1399 DDWSFARA
+1399 
-1407 ASVPVVFLTAW
+1407 
-1418 YGLLDLGGLKAGQ
+1418 
-1431 RVLIHAGTGGVGM
+1431 
-1444 AAIQLARRLGAEVF
+1444 
-1458 ATAGP
+1458 
-1463 AKWHTLRALGLD
+1463 
-1475 EDHIASSRTLEFEQ
+1475 
-1489 KFPSMD
+1489 
-1495 VVLDS
+1495 
-1500 LSGEF
+1500 
-1505 VDASLRLLVP
+1505 
-1515 GGRFVEMGKTDIR
+1515 
-1528 DAADHPDIVYRAFD
+1528 
-1542 IADAGPERLGEI
+1542 
-1554 LDAVVRAFTDGGFAP
+1554 
-1569 LPLDVRGVRDAV
+1569 
-1581 DVFRFMS
+1581 
-1588 QAAHVGKIVL
+1588 
-1598 SVPQPV
+1598 
-1604 DPEGTVLITGGT
+1604 
-1616 GTLGGH
+1616 
-1622 VARHLVAER
+1622 
-1631 GVRHLVLVSRSGGG
+1631 
-1645 VALREELEGLGA
+1645 
-1657 EVTVAACD
+1657 
-1665 VADRDA
+1665 
-1671 LAALL
+1671 
-1676 ESIPAE
+1676 
-1682 RPLTAVVH
+1682 
-1690 AAGVLDDAVVESLTP
+1690 
-1705 ERLAAVWE
+1705 
-1713 PKARAAW
+1713 
-1720 NLHELTRGLDLTAF
+1720 
-1734 VLFSSAAGTLGAAG
+1734 
-1748 QANYAAANTFLDALA
+1748 
-1763 VHRRALGLPATSLA
+1763 
-1777 WGFWAEA
+1777 
-1784 SGMTGHLSGAD
+1784 
-1795 QDRLTRAGVV
+1795 
-1805 PLATDHALSLFDAAL
+1805 
-1820 AADRAALVPVR
+1820 
-1831 LDLSVLAGSPAA
+1831 
-1843 PAALKGLVSR
+1843 
-1853 KAARRPARHG
+1853 
-1863 AIADRL
+1863 
-1869 RTLPEA
+1869 
-1875 ERLRAALDLVTANTA
+1875 
-1890 AVLGHSEPGAAWD
+1890 
-1903 RQPFKDL
+1903 
-1910 GFDSLTAVELRNR
+1910 
-1923 LNTAT
+1923 
-1928 GLRLTATVIFDHPTP
+1928 
-1943 GQLAEHL
+1943 
-1950 LGQILD
+1950 
-1956 GGVASA
+1956 
-1962 ASVVP
+1962 
-1967 AVSVSDDPVV
+1967 
-1977 IVGMGAR
+1977 
-1984 YPGGVGSPEDLW
+1984 
-1996 RLVAD
+1996 
-2001 GVDAIGA
+2001 
-2008 FPGDR
+2008 
-2013 GWDVEGLFHPDADHP
+2013 
-2028 GTSYTRSGGFLADA
+2028 
-2042 AGFDADFFG
+2042 
-2051 ISPREA
+2051 
-2057 LAMDPQQ
+2057 
-2064 RVLLE
+2064 
-2069 TAWETFEDAGI
+2069 
-2080 DPTSL
+2080 
-2085 RGSQTGVFTGI
+2085 
-2096 WSSGYGDQAPADSEG
+2096 
-2111 YLGTGAATSV
+2111 
-2121 TSGRIAYLL
+2121 
-2130 GLEGAAVS
+2130 
-2138 LDTACSSSL
+2138 
-2147 VALHLAAQA
+2147 
-2156 LRSGECSL
+2156 
-2164 ALAGG
+2164 
-2169 VTVMATPLGFTEF
+2169 
-2182 SRQRG
+2182 
-2187 LAPDGRV
+2187 
-2194 KAFAEA
+2194 
-2200 ADGTAWA
+2200 
-2207 EGAGLLLLERLS
+2207 
-2219 DARRNGHRV
+2219 
-2228 LAVVRGS
+2228 
-2235 AVNQDG
+2235 
-2241 TSNGLGAPNGPSQ
+2241 
-2254 ERVIRQ
+2254 
-2260 ALANAGLS
+2260 
-2268 TADVDAVEAHGTGT
+2268 
-2282 TLGDPIEAHALL
+2282 
-2294 ATYGQDRDE
+2294 
-2303 PLWLGS
+2303 
-2309 VKSNIGHTQA
+2309 
-2319 AAGVAGVI
+2319 
-2327 KMVMAMRH
+2327 
-2335 GQLPPTL
+2335 
-2342 HVDEPTSHVDW
+2342 
-2353 ESGNIRLLTEARP
+2353 
-2366 WPDRGHLPRAGIS
+2366 
-2379 AFGISGTNAHV
+2379 
-2390 VIEAAAEEPAGVPA
+2390 
-2404 ESTGGVVPWVLSGKS
+2404 
-2419 EAALREQARRL
+2419 
-2430 GAFAAAHPE
+2430 
-2439 VSAAAVG
+2439 
-2446 GALAARAVFEHRAVL
+2446 
-2461 SGAEALE
+2461 
-2468 ALAEG
+2468 
-2473 GTAPGL
+2473 
-2479 VTGIARPLG
+2479 
-2488 RSVFVFPG
+2488 
-2496 QGAQWAGMGGEL
+2496 
-2508 YRSEPVFREAVDAC
+2508 
-2522 DAALAPY
+2522 
-2529 TDWSLVEVLIGG
+2529 
-2541 GSLERVDVVQP
+2541 
-2552 ALFAV
+2552 
-2557 MVALAA
+2557 
-2563 LWRAHGV
+2563 
-2570 EPDAVVGHSQGEIA
+2570 
-2584 AAYVVGALSLEDAAK
+2584 
-2599 VVALRSKA
+2599 
-2607 LVALADQGG
+2607 
-2616 MVSVGLG
+2616 
-2623 HERAVEFTARWD
+2623 
-2635 ERITVAVVNAPGSVV
+2635 
-2650 VSGDLDALE
+2650 
-2659 ELLAACE
+2659 
-2666 ADNIRARR
+2666 
-2674 LPVNYAAHSAQVEAI
+2674 
-2689 REQLLTDL
+2689 
-2697 ADITPRSADVPFYS
+2697 
-2711 TVTAESVDTSVLDA
+2711 
-2725 GYWYRNL
+2725 
-2732 RAPVLFDQ
+2732 

-2800 APVRWPI
+2800 VPVRWPF
-2807 PAAEPVALPTYP
+2807 PEGEPVALPTYP

-2840 SVDHP
+2840 PVDHP

-2900 ELVLEAPLTLPVDGA
+2900 ELVLEAPLILPADGA
-2915 VDVQVVVGAPDGTG
+2915 VDVQVVVGEPDGTG

-2940 GWVRNAT
+2940 GWVRHAT
-2947 GTVSG
+2947 GTVSA
-2952 EPVVGRELTQWPP
+2952 EPVAGQELTQWPP

-2996 RRGDEVFA
+2996 RRGKEVFA
-3004 EVTVPDA
+3004 EVTVPDG

-3019 LLDAALQPLALLA
+3019 LLDAALQPLALLS
-3032 GTEGDVRLP
+3032 GTEGEVRLP

-3079 PVATIEALTTRPMT
+3079 PVATIEALTTRPMA

-3098 YALEWIPLTPG
+3098 YALDWIPLTPG

-3155 AVSDPE
+3155 VVSDPE

-3170 SAQSEHPGRFVL
+3170 SAQSEHPGRFLL
-3182 VDADELPEGLS
+3182 VDADELPDGLS

-3212 VRSAPSEFEG
+3212 VRSAPSEFDG
-3222 RLTQAVTG
+3222 RLTQAGTG
-3230 SLDDLAFLPYDQAP
+3230 SLDDLAFLPYEQAP
-3244 LGPLEVRVAVRAAG
+3244 PGPREVRVAVRAAG
-3258 LNFRD
+3258 LNLRD
-3263 VLIALRVYPGEALLG
+3263 VLIALGVYPDPALLG

-3304 LPGAFGRES
+3304 LPGAFGRVA

-3328 FTQAATVPIAFM
+3328 FTQAATVPIAFL

-3345 LLDLGG
+3345 LRDLGG
-3351 LEAGQRVL
+3351 LKAGDRVL
-3359 IHAGTGGVGMAAIQ
+3359 IHAGAGGVGMAAVQ
-3373 LARRLG
+3373 LARLWG
-3379 AEVFATAGPAKWDTL
+3379 ADVHATAGPGKWDAL

-3406 SRTLEFEQKF
+3406 SRTLEFADRF
-3416 PPVDVVLNSLSG
+3416 GPFDVVLNSLSG

-3441 GRFVEMGKADVR
+3441 GRFVEMGKADIR

-3502 RFMSRAAHVGKIVLS
+3502 RFMSRAAHVGKIVLT
-3517 VPQPVDPEGT
+3517 VPADLDAAGT
-3527 VLITGGTGTLGGHV
+3527 VLITGGTGTLGGRV
-3541 ARHLVAERGVRHLVL
+3541 ARHLVVERGVRHLVL
-3556 VSRSGGGVALR
+3556 VSRSGGGAVLR
-3567 EELEGLGAE
+3567 EELAGLGAE

-3590 AALLDSIPAER
+3590 AAVLDSIPAAH

-3608 AAGVLDDGVVE
+3608 ASGVLDDAVVE

-3645 GLDLTAF
+3645 GRDLTAF
-3652 VLFSSAAGTLGA
+3652 VLFSSAAGTLGSP
-3664 AGQAN
+3664 GQAN

-3678 GLAAHRRAQGLPGVS
+3678 GLAAYRRAQGLPAVS
-3693 LAWGFW
+3693 LAWGHW

-3714 ERLARAGLP
+3714 ERLARAGLL
-3723 PMATDYALGLFD
+3723 PMATDYGLGLFD
-3735 GGLDTEE
+3735 GGLDTAE
-3742 PAAVA
+3742 PAVVA
-3747 ARIKVSALGDRPV
+3747 ARLKVSALGDRPV
-3760 LRALTRTRKPVGTT
+3760 LRALARARRPVRTT
-3774 GLAGELGSLPEDRQR
+3774 GLAGELGALPEARQR
-3789 EILLDLVSTHAS
+3789 EILLDLVRTHAS

-3836 AAVGTRLSAT
+3836 TAVGTRLSAT

-3871 TVAPVTVGIPVSGD
+3871 TVAPVPVGGPVPGD

-3895 YPGGVGSAQELW
+3895 YPGGVGSAQDLW
-3907 DLVSGGVDAVGE
+3907 GLVSGGVDAVGE

-3934 AGAPGTSYTRSG
+3934 AGAPGTSCTRSG
-3946 SFLGDA
+3946 GFLGDA

-4020 DADGYVATGTATSVT
+4020 DTDGYVATGTATSVT

-4123 GVVLLERLSDA
+4123 GLVLLERLSDA
-4134 RRNGHQVLAV
+4134 RRNGHRVLAV

-4171 RQALANAGLSAADV
+4171 RQALANAGLEPSEV

-4206 LATYGQDRDEPL
+4206 LATYGRDRDEPL

-4242 IMAMRHGELPSTLHV
+4242 IMAMRHGELPPTLHV

-4325 VVPVPWLLSA
+4325 VGPVPWLLSA

-4360 IAAALAAR
+4360 IAAALAVR
-4368 TRFSHRAVVT
+4368 TRFAHRAVVT

-4417 AGMGRGLYREFPVFA
+4417 AGMGQELYREFPVFA
-4432 RVLDEVCGLLGLP
+4432 GALDEVCDLLGLS

-4458 ETEFTQAGVFA
+4458 ETRFTQCAVFA

-4499 HAAGVLTLEDA
+4499 HAAGVLGLEDA

-4522 GLPAGGAMV
+4522 GLPGGGAMV

-4575 RGRGRRVR
+4575 RGRGRRVK
-4583 RLAVS
+4583 RLEVS

-4614 PVIPVVSTVAGR
+4614 PVIPVVSTVTGR
-4626 PVDMGDPGYWV
+4626 PAEMGVPGYWV

-4648 AVEWLTGQGVTGFV
+4648 AMEWLTGQGVTGFV

-4693 WADGAVRWSPPTA
+4693 WADGAVRWTPPVTTTA
-4706 APAGTSGARVPSYAF
+4706 TTTAGTSDVRVPSYAF
-4721 QHQHYWLQPTIPSE
+4721 QHQHYWLRPTTPSE

-4762 LSASAHP
+4762 LSASVHP

-4777 GATLL
+4777 GSTLL
-4782 PGMAFVEL
+4782 PAMAFVDM
-4790 AVQAGEHTAS
+4790 AVHAGEHTAS

-4807 LEAPLVLSGQDGVHV
+4807 LEAPLVLSERDGVHV
-4822 QVTVGAPDDAG
+4822 QVTVGAPDDTG

-4854 TGVLSPTADPATRAE
+4854 TGVLGPPADRADRAAQADRTAA
-4869 WTAVPGAD
+4869 PGAD
-4877 DSEAAPIDIGSLY
+4877 EGEAAPIDIGSLY
-4890 DRLAEAGYEYGPT
+4890 DRLADAGYDYGPT

-4915 DLHAEVSFPA
+4915 DLHAEASFPA
-4925 DPAQLTGYHVHP
+4925 DPAQLTGYRVHP

-4949 LAGLAAGDGGD
+4949 LAGLAAEDGGA
-4960 GGTPAR
+4960 GGSPAR
-4966 MPFSFSGVSVT
+4966 LPFSFSGVSVT

-4987 HPTGPDTYAV
+4987 HPTGPDTCAV

-5020 AGPGAGR
+5020 AGHGAGR
-5027 RPKTLFA
+5027 RPNTLFA
-5034 VDWAPM
+5034 VDWTPM
-5040 AAPDGPDTETV
+5040 AAPDGPDTEAV

-5057 GGEPVAAAHA
+5057 EGEPVAAAHA
-5067 VTRELLGTVREF
+5067 VTRELLGRVREF

-5144 EIQLRDGTALVPR
+5144 EIRLRDGTALVPR
-5157 LVRAAPAAPAGP
+5157 LVRAAPTGPVEP

-5203 HVVLAS
+5203 HVVLAG

-5223 DALTVVACDAGD
+5223 AALTVVACDAGD
-5235 PAALRDLVASI
+5235 RGALRDLVASI
-5246 PDLRVVVHAAG
+5246 PDLRAVVHAAG
-5257 IVDDTVVGSMTPE
+5257 VVDDAVVGSMTPE

-5278 KADSAWH
+5278 KADAGWY

-5323 DALAEHRHARGLPAT
+5323 DALAEHRHARGLPVT

-5352 GNLTEADHRRLARTG
+5352 RALTGAGHRRLARTG
-5367 MLPLATEQALGLFDT
+5367 MLPLATEQALDLFDT
-5382 ALVGERPVLV
+5382 ALAGERPVLV

-5401 DTPPALLRGLV
+5401 DTPPALLRGLA

-5418 VPAAGPGDLRARL
+5418 APAAGPGDLRAGL
-5431 EVLPEPEQRALLLDL
+5431 EALPEPEQRALLLDL

-5455 GMAPGGIDDPRQLF
+5455 GTAPAGIDDPRQLF

-5486 NAATGLQLPATLVFD
+5486 NAATGLRLPATLVFD

-5524 GPMEQLL
+5524 GPMERLL

-5560 KAGTVALATGF
+5560 KAEAVGLATGF

-5627 LAEAASAVA
+5627 LAEAASTVA
-5636 EPVLVG
+5636 APVLVG

-5648 LALETARELERRGAR
+5648 LALATAGELERRGAR

-5679 VLTGMLDAAHQVQPV
+5679 VLTGMLDAGHQVQPV

-5739 LTVSGDHFTVLE
+5739 LTVPGDHFTVLE

-5779 GKD
+5779 GKDHA